1 MNYLLG
7 DRVDRNISYQVF
19 LALILVMFAVCGID
33 FLFLVLNELSDIT
46 ESYNLRELLTYSFM
60 SVPYRLFDLTAYF
73 CLIGMVLGLGTLAAV
88 SYTHLT
94 LTTKA

>member
-1 MNYLLG
+1 MKYLFG

-46 ESYNLRELLTYSFM
+46 ESYNLRELLSPHSPLFNTIFSKLEIGTVSF
-60 SVPYRLFDLTAYF
+60 RLDICFF
-73 CLIGMVLGLGTLAAV
+73 R
-88 SYTHLT
+88 
-94 LTTKA
+94 